1 VTLGRATL
9 LCIGVF
15 VVGYVARGDALL
27 NDDKNGGVRDVVTV
41 VMLYAALLGL
51 AAILCVVLVRVATR
65 SP

>member
-15 VVGYVARGDALL
+15 VVGYVARGDDLL
-27 NDDKNGGVRDVVTV
+27 NDDKNGGLRDVVTV

-51 AAILCVVLVRVATR
+51 AAILCVVLVRVARR